1 MKRHSVKTFAGTSSP
16 DHGLDPG
23 DAFWRR
29 RRIDQTFVFR
39 KEVHM
44 RIHRRATAIAF
55 VAIAALVVLVFA
67 PVAAQAAGTAGHF
80 HHGPGNGSGHGHW
93 HHHSHWGW
101 GVGIGFGF
109 GPYYA
114 PGWYPAPV
122 VVVPQVID
130 EPLPMVS
137 MPPEPVI
144 EPRQGQSAAQVEA
157 DRQACNRWATTQ
169 ASAMADA
176 SVFHRMTLS
185 CMEGRGYSV
194 R

>member
-1 MKRHSVKTFAGTSSP
+1 
-16 DHGLDPG
+16 
-23 DAFWRR
+23 
-29 RRIDQTFVFR
+29 
-39 KEVHM
+39 M

-55 VAIAALVVLVFA
+55 VAIAALVVLAFA

-80 HHGPGNGSGHGHW
+80 HHGPGSGPGNGHGHW

-122 VVVPQVID
+122 VMVPQVID
-130 EPLPMVS
+130 EPLPPVN

-169 ASAMADA
+169 ANAMADA
-176 SVFHRMTLS
+176 TVFHRMTLS